1 MLLALATSDTQDAR
15 AAVGLGLRSKM
26 WARENRKRVLITEF
40 IRPFDV
46 FSLIRV
52 LLHDDACKGR
62 SPSDG
67 CVSWHVIRARP
78 QIHMT

>member
-1 MLLALATSDTQDAR
+1 M
-15 AAVGLGLRSKM
+15 RSKM

-52 LLHDDACKGR
+52 YCLHDDACKEGVGVM
-62 SPSDG
+62 D
-67 CVSWHVIRARP
+67 VSWAVIRAESAE
-78 QIHMT
+78 MT

>member
-52 LLHDDACKGR
+52 
-62 SPSDG
+62 
-67 CVSWHVIRARP
+67 
-78 QIHMT
+78 

>member
-1 MLLALATSDTQDAR
+1 MLLALATTPTNKT
-15 AAVGLGLRSKM
+15 AVGLGLRSKM